1 MNAYVNDYSDKLDI
15 KSSRNG
21 IEKKKLKLNIGKIK
35 DVTTVRNDKL
45 QEEIDEL
52 KKENVWILDR

>member
-35 DVTTVRNDKL
+35 DVTTVRNDRL

>member
-35 DVTTVRNDKL
+35 DVTTVRNDRL

-52 KKENVWILDR
+52 KKENIWILDR